1 MKFYNVEKTRVVNG
15 LTTTTILNGQPL
27 TLNDAANLVA
37 EHASAVEGQD
47 PIFGGYRDE
56 KIYVDTPKEDYLFG
70 WDGDCDDVET
80 IAHQKG
86 WSVGIGGN
94 KDFELSFKIVE
105 CANVER
111 FAVSVGEDETKTD
124 KNVSMTIF
132 KHYSKMSFVSIN
144 TPTTDMENKVLV
156 QPMQTRQDFIN
167 LGFDDEDY
175 ECSTLLEVGEV
186 RLIETETDDVRI
198 IRVA

>member
-27 TLNDAANLVA
+27 TINDAANLVA

-70 WDGDCDDVET
+70 WDGDCDDVVNIEY
-80 IAHQKG
+80 QMG

-94 KDFELSFKIVE
+94 KNFELTFNIVE
-105 CANVER
+105 CEDMPR
-111 FAVSVGEDETKTD
+111 FAVSVGKDETKTD
-124 KNVSMTIF
+124 VGVSMTIYNNKVKTF
-132 KHYSKMSFVSIN
+132 ICVN
-144 TPTTDMENKVLV
+144 TPITNETNGVII
-156 QPMQTRQDFIN
+156 QPMQTLQDFIDM
-167 LGFDDEDY
+167 GFDQEDY
-175 ECSTLLEVGEV
+175 ECSCELEVGET
-186 RLIETETDDVRI
+186 RLIMAQDDDVRI